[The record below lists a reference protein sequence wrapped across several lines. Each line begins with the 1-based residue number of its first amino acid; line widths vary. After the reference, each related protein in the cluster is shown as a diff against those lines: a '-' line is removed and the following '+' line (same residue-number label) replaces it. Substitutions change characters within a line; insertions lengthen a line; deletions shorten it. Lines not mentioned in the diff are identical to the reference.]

1 MQSPDAPSQYI
12 ATMNAIFAAQ
22 RDRIRIDSCYLGPQ
36 QSAFLQQA
44 AHLTGATYLRP
55 ARPAGLLQYL
65 LMVRESLTGDPALGN
80 IGSFSGCDG
89 LALSNS
95 ESRV

>member
-1 MQSPDAPSQYI
+1 MLQSPDAPSQYI

-22 RDRIRIDSCYLGPQ
+22 RGRIRIDSCYLGPQ

-44 AHLTGATYLRP
+44 AHLTGGTYLRP

-65 LMVRESLTGDPALGN
+65 LMVREAEWLAKPLRMSRALQAMTGRP
-80 IGSFSGCDG
+80 F
-89 LALSNS
+89 
-95 ESRV
+95 R